1 VKIEIGTQT
10 LKSVIINTDGQEEAV
25 FMPSAEAR
33 SEGEMVQEALE
44 FQRLIKLAQSFYTPE
59 YMQDLAQSRDLNL
72 EESAIEISA
81 LMAILG
87 LLEDYLAKAAEDAE
101 ERAFLKPILGEVNE
115 WEANAEKL
123 APELYKQNM
132 KPVFAKAFSERPDL
146 KTDILTYMVQH
157 VSAWAAGEALRI
169 LDVNDVASEAF
180 SNAYKQIASN
190 HELVYNWLANALSN
204 YCSSWARSILD
215 EVEKLNLNL
224 KALRDLIGFKP
235 DQEKETT
242 GSGTATVEAA
252 IFDKMLSVPS
262 GKAWNALQEIVATR
276 DFHLGGNSPWPTAQ
290 LNKKGARGTA
300 QLRPAAM
307 DEQPFMPPDEVEA
320 WSKIMWRHRQQ
331 MTALDV
337 DVMDA
342 LAAIYLQ
349 RTRNPNESAAADVDE
364 LLAMRGLKPK
374 KSGSGTRGG
383 YRPEQRAEVMAALY
397 RIQSIWLDMAE
408 MEVIEE
414 GPKGGRKRASKTVQ
428 SRPFVITDREMRRY
442 IDGYMDVKRFIF
454 KPGAVFAHYLHGPG
468 YQAALLNAKI
478 LEFDPY
484 RQAWEK
490 NIGRY
495 LSYLWRTRAHSGTYS
510 APLRVETL
518 LERTGQELNPTRG
531 TRIRERFEK
540 ALDTLT
546 EHGVING
553 WQYDRWKEEAAE
565 RRDWFQNWLQATVI
579 IEPPDTIEE
588 HYHKIEQPVE
598 AAPKRIAAPKQG
610 TAPKGEGLG
619 PKLKARRKQLRL
631 TQMQAAEQL
640 GIGQPYFSQLERG
653 KASPSG
659 DIMKR
664 ILEWVGD

>member
-1 VKIEIGTQT
+1 VD
-10 LKSVIINTDGQEEAV
+10 SINTDGQEEAV

-44 FQRLIKLAQSFYTPE
+44 FQRLIKLAQSFFTPE
-59 YMQDLAQSRDLNL
+59 YMQELAQSRDLNL

-123 APELYKQNM
+123 VPELYKQNM
-132 KPVFAKAFSERPDL
+132 KPVFVKAFSEIPNL
-146 KTDILTYMVQH
+146 KTDILTYMMQH
-157 VSAWAAGEALRI
+157 VSAWAAGEALRTFGDK
-169 LDVNDVASEAF
+169 DVTRDAF
-180 SNAYKQIASN
+180 ESAYKQILS
-190 HELVYNWLANALSN
+190 EQDRLYDWLANALSN
-204 YCSSWARSILD
+204 YCSEWARSILD
-215 EVEKLNLNL
+215 EAEKLNLNL
-224 KALRDLIGFKP
+224 KALRDLIGFKVT
-235 DQEKETT
+235 D
-242 GSGTATVEAA
+242 SGTATVEGEKREAA
-252 IFDKMLSVPS
+252 EALTEQMLSVPS
-262 GKAWNALQEIVATR
+262 ASFYSVLQEAVATR
-276 DFHLGGNSPWPTAQ
+276 DFPDVEGIPFPVKRITRGDAQ
-290 LNKKGARGTA
+290 GIA
-300 QLRPAAM
+300 QIRPLAM
-307 DEQPFMPPDEVEA
+307 DGYDYFAPEQIKEFGVTMREYRDLMSP
-320 WSKIMWRHRQQ
+320 
-331 MTALDV
+331 LDV

-342 LAAIYLQ
+342 MAAIYVQ
-349 RTRNPNESAAADVDE
+349 RTSGPNEGNVRIYVDE

-383 YRPEQRAEVMAALY
+383 YRPDQRSEHMSAVY
-397 RIQSIWLDMAE
+397 RAQNLWLDVE
-408 MEVIEE
+408 ITEP
-414 GPKGGRKRASKTVQ
+414 GPKGGRRKPKKRRVQ
-428 SRPFVITDREMRRY
+428 SRLFALTERTERPERTGRTGQERL
-442 IDGYMDVKRFIF
+442 DGEMDVESFTF
-454 KPGAVFAHYLHGPG
+454 TPGPILAHYLHGPG
-468 YQAALLNAKI
+468 RQTALMNGKI
-478 LEFDPY
+478 LAYDPV

-510 APLRVETL
+510 APLRVLTL
-518 LERTGQELNPTRG
+518 LERTGYKLTPRRG
-531 TRIRERFEK
+531 TWIRERFEK
-540 ALDTLT
+540 ALDTLA
-546 EHGVING
+546 EDGFISA
-553 WQYDRWKEEAAE
+553 WQYSRWDEGATE
-565 RRDWFQNWLQATVI
+565 RRNWFQNWLQATVI

-664 ILEWVGD
+664 ILEWLGD